1 MIGWLTG
8 ALRAR
13 DAEGRLLLEVN
24 GVGYL
29 VSVPLSVGAQTGLGE
44 RLELWV
50 HTHVREDEIAL
61 FGFEDE
67 VMLQT
72 FRALTAISGVGPK
85 VALGVLSQT
94 PPSELAAAVAEGDV
108 ARLSKAKGVGKR
120 LAERLSVELK
130 GKLEFVP
137 VAAIEATRPAAK
149 AARSSPIDRLM
160 EDLKSAL
167 GNLGY
172 RPKEVEAAVAQ
183 IKDGLRAEGGA
194 KSPAPDFS
202 ELVKAALAL
211 LRK

>member
-1 MIGWLTG
+1 MIGWLGGT
-8 ALRAR
+8 LKAR
-13 DAEGRLLLEVN
+13 DAEGRLILDVG

-29 VSVPLSVGAQTGLGE
+29 VSVPLSVGGQTGLGE

-67 VMLQT
+67 VALQT
-72 FRALTAISGVGPK
+72 FRALTAVSGVGPK

-94 PPSELAAAVAEGDV
+94 PPSELAAAVADQDL

-120 LAERLSVELK
+120 LAERLAVELK
-130 GKLEFVP
+130 GKLDFVP
-137 VAAIEATRPAAK
+137 VAVVEAKPGPKLARTTPA
-149 AARSSPIDRLM
+149 DRLSD
-160 EDLKSAL
+160 DLKSAL

-172 RPKEVEAAVAQ
+172 RPKEVEAVLAQLKDDVAQ
-183 IKDGLRAEGGA
+183 KNADL
-194 KSPAPDFS
+194 S
-202 ELVKAALAL
+202 ELVRKALAI

>member
-1 MIGWLTG
+1 MIGWLGGT
-8 ALRAR
+8 LKAR
-13 DAEGRLLLEVN
+13 DAEGRLILEVG

-29 VSVPLSVGAQTGLGE
+29 VSVPLSVGGQTGLGE

-94 PPSELAAAVAEGDV
+94 PPSELAAAVADQDF

-120 LAERLSVELK
+120 LAERLAVELK
-130 GKLEFVP
+130 GKLDFVP
-137 VAAIEATRPAAK
+137 VAAVATKPGPKVGRSTPA
-149 AARSSPIDRLM
+149 DRLAD
-160 EDLKSAL
+160 DLKSAL

-172 RPKEVEAAVAQ
+172 RPKEVEAVLAQLKDEVAD
-183 IKDGLRAEGGA
+183 KGA
-194 KSPAPDFS
+194 DLS
-202 ELVKAALAL
+202 ELVRKALAI

>member
-1 MIGWLTG
+1 MIGWLGGT
-8 ALRAR
+8 LKAR
-13 DAEGRLLLEVN
+13 DADGRLILDVG

-29 VSVPLSVGAQTGLGE
+29 VSVPLSVGGQTGLGE

-67 VMLQT
+67 VTLQT
-72 FRALTAISGVGPK
+72 FRALTAVSGVGPK

-94 PPSELAAAVAEGDV
+94 PPSELAAAVADQDL

-120 LAERLSVELK
+120 LAERLAVELK

-137 VAAIEATRPAAK
+137 VAVVAAK
-149 AARSSPIDRLM
+149 PGPKVGRTTPADRLAD
-160 EDLKSAL
+160 DLKSAL

-172 RPKEVEAAVAQ
+172 RPKEVEAVLAQ
-183 IKDGLRAEGGA
+183 LKDEVGQKNADL
-194 KSPAPDFS
+194 S
-202 ELVKAALAL
+202 ELVRKALAI

>member
-1 MIGWLTG
+1 MIGWLGGT
-8 ALRAR
+8 LKAR
-13 DAEGRLLLEVN
+13 DAEGRLILDVG

-29 VSVPLSVGAQTGLGE
+29 VSVPLSVGGQTALGE

-50 HTHVREDEIAL
+50 HTHVREDEISL

-67 VMLQT
+67 VALQT
-72 FRALTAISGVGPK
+72 FRALTAVSGVGPK

-94 PPSELAAAVAEGDV
+94 PPSELAAAVADQDL

-120 LAERLSVELK
+120 LAERLAVELK
-130 GKLEFVP
+130 GKLDFVP
-137 VAAIEATRPAAK
+137 VAVVEAKPGPKVGRSTPA
-149 AARSSPIDRLM
+149 DRLA

-172 RPKEVEAAVAQ
+172 RPKEVEAVLAQ
-183 IKDGLRAEGGA
+183 LKDDLGQKTADL
-194 KSPAPDFS
+194 S
-202 ELVKAALAL
+202 ELVRKALAI

>member
-1 MIGWLTG
+1 MIGWLG
-8 ALRAR
+8 GVLKAR
-13 DAEGRLLLEVN
+13 DAEGRLILEVG

-29 VSVPLSVGAQTGLGE
+29 VSAPLSVGGQTGLGE

-67 VMLQT
+67 VALMT
-72 FRALTAISGVGPK
+72 FRALTAVSGVGPK

-94 PPSELAAAVAEGDV
+94 PPSELASAVADQDLG
-108 ARLSKAKGVGKR
+108 RLSKAKGVGKR
-120 LAERLSVELK
+120 LAERLAVELK
-130 GKLEFVP
+130 GKLDFVP
-137 VAAIEATRPAAK
+137 ITTEVKPGPK
-149 AARSSPIDRLM
+149 VARSTPTDRLS

-172 RPKEVEAAVAQ
+172 RPKEIEGVLAQ
-183 IKDGLRAEGGA
+183 MKDEVGEKGA
-194 KSPAPDFS
+194 DLS
-202 ELVKAALAL
+202 ELVKKALAI